1 MATLGAHPRLAAM
14 MLAAESPGEAARA
27 ADIAALLEER
37 DPMRGHDPAAHIE
50 TRLIAMEYGDPSADR
65 AALSRIKRAAGQ
77 YRRRMRVAND
87 MRADGD
93 SGRLL
98 AAAFPDRIAQRRG
111 EPGSF
116 RLSGGGGARLP
127 KTDALANSG
136 LLVVASLEMKA
147 SARIALAAPL
157 DPDNLPPALEARVT
171 EQIERGF
178 DPVTGT
184 VLARRRRRLGMLI
197 LSDRT
202 VPADPTDV
210 AAALADAVAADGLRP
225 LPWTDA
231 ARQLQTRVGLI
242 GGVEPHADWPDLSD
256 EALIAGVQTWLTPHL
271 FGMSRLTDL
280 QRLDLHAVLRGM
292 LAWAQADRLDR
303 DLPTHIALPGGW
315 AAVDYAEAVPMASA
329 RAQAFYGLKATPKL
343 AGGKI
348 PLRLALLS
356 PAMRPIAVTADLAG
370 FWKGAWADARRDMRG
385 RYPKHR
391 WPEDGGNPGE
401 S

>member
-1 MATLGAHPRLAAM
+1 
-14 MLAAESPGEAARA
+14 MLAAETQGEAARA

-37 DPMRGHDPAAHIE
+37 DPMRGREPAADIA
-50 TRLIAMEYGDPSADR
+50 TRLAAIEDGDPNADR

-77 YRRRMRVAND
+77 YRRRMRVPAD
-87 MRADGD
+87 TRGDGD
-93 SGRLL
+93 PGRLL

-127 KTDALANSG
+127 KTDDLANTN

-147 SARIALAAPL
+147 SARIALAARL
-157 DPDNLPPALEARVT
+157 DPDDLPPALEARVT

-178 DPVTGT
+178 DPVTGS
-184 VLARRRRRLGMLI
+184 VLARRRRRLGALI

-202 VPADPTDV
+202 VPADPSDV
-210 AAALADAVAADGLRP
+210 ASALADAVAAGALRP

-231 ARQLQTRVGLI
+231 ARQYQIRIGLMR
-242 GGVEPHADWPDLSD
+242 GVEPKAEWPDLSD
-256 EALIAGVQTWLTPHL
+256 ATLIATVQDWLSPHL
-271 FGMSRLTDL
+271 LGMTRLTDL
-280 QRLDLHAVLRGM
+280 ERLDLLSILRGM
-292 LAWAQADRLDR
+292 LPWALTDRLGR
-303 DLPTHIALPGGW
+303 ELPTHLTLPGGN
-315 AAVDYAEAVPMASA
+315 ATVDYSEAVPLASA
-329 RAQAFYGLKATPKL
+329 RAQAFYGLKTTPKL

-391 WPEDGGNPGE
+391 WPEDGGNPG
-401 S
+401 ST